1 VRRLLA
7 LVPAAL
13 LAGVLAG
20 MIWNEGLREAMVRP
34 VVALFLYAHYYVT
47 HMPETLL
54 WFGTLGALALPL
66 VRLVLR
72 RPLPGLRGRSRRARP
87 RAVARGPVSAWA
99 HTLTLALDGTLYRH
113 RLRRFLRQCGAA
125 APEPEGRE
133 GKAAFLRAVEAEL
146 DAFGEGSDGR
156 QPK

>member
-1 VRRLLA
+1 VRRGVA
-7 LVPAAL
+7 LVPAVL
-13 LAGVLAG
+13 LGGVLVG
-20 MIWNEGLREAMVRP
+20 LIWHEGLREGVVRP
-34 VVALFLYAHYYVT
+34 AVALALYGHYYLA
-47 HMPETLL
+47 HMPQTVL
-54 WFGTLGALALPL
+54 WFLTLALLALPL
-66 VRLVLR
+66 LRLALGRRFPRLR
-72 RPLPGLRGRSRRARP
+72 TGHRSAP
-87 RAVARGPVSAWA
+87 EPASDRGPVSAWA